1 MFENQANSLHM
12 VQLWFDIRRLVE
24 LARALHLPIHRVDHN
39 YITHCAMKE
48 LFGGENCPGPFCVE
62 DNNGKYLRVLAYA
75 QEDSNF
81 LNSAAQ
87 KVASPMV
94 YRICDWDRMA
104 SKPFPNKFESGEKFK
119 FKIRVCPVVRK
130 SSAGKYHN
138 SGTEIDVFVDRVWE
152 IDDVNVCVNREEVYR
167 NWFAERLKQS
177 NAAIPLLTR
186 MERFSIERMARRTSG
201 NSRKCVNI
209 KRPDVTLAGQ
219 IEVKDPEKFMQ
230 LLKSGIGRHKS
241 FGYGMLKIRSMQQV
255 PYKC

>member
-1 MFENQANSLHM
+1 MKMVENQANSLHM

-24 LARALHLPIHRVDHN
+24 LARALHLPIYRVDHS

-62 DNNGKYLRVLAYA
+62 GNNGKYLRVLAYA
-75 QEDSNF
+75 HADSNL
-81 LNSAAQ
+81 LNSTAQ

-94 YRICDWDRMA
+94 YRICDWDRIA
-104 SKPFPNKFESGEKFK
+104 SKPFPNKFKSDEKFN

-130 SSAGKYHN
+130 SSKGKYHN
-138 SGTEIDVFVDRVWE
+138 SGTEVDVFVGKVWE
-152 IDDVNVCVNREEVYR
+152 IGDENICIKREDVYR

-177 NAAIPLLTR
+177 CAAVPLDTR
-186 MERFSIERMARRTSG
+186 MERFSLERMARRTG
-201 NSRKCVNI
+201 GDSRKCVNI

-219 IEVKDPEKFMQ
+219 IEIKDSEKFMQ

-241 FGYGMLKIRSMQQV
+241 FGYGMLKIRPIKEV
-255 PYKC
+255 